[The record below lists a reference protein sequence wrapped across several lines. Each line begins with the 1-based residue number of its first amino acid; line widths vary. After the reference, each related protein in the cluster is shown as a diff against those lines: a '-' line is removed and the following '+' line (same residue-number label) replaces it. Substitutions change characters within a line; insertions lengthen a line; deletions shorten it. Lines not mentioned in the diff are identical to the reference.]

1 MRAVSPRGGDRRR
14 HAEEEVHR
22 RDLPWRTRVRR
33 AVAPPSQDDCRSGTA
48 SVHPRRGVRHRLP
61 CLRRARARRRDLC
74 HQSTSP
80 PRSGRYR
87 PVNEHMARLGL
98 QRQAEAEIALEFG
111 SDLGAISD
119 GSPVVRDEHGSFVQG
134 HAARST
140 LITQLSRSLVLITAL
155 GTTGI
160 LIPKALNAARMRA
173 AWIASI
179 HAIPASSS
187 IMYGDFNFAASL
199 TYPTAA
205 PISSASAS
213 LAMLTSLS
221 TLP

>member
-1 MRAVSPRGGDRRR
+1 MDHKPHTEDHPNRYGD
-14 HAEEEVHR
+14 
-22 RDLPWRTRVRR
+22 
-33 AVAPPSQDDCRSGTA
+33 PSTPSFA
-48 SVHPRRGVRHRLP
+48 
-61 CLRRARARRRDLC
+61 
-74 HQSTSP
+74 
-80 PRSGRYR
+80 
-87 PVNEHMARLGL
+87 
-98 QRQAEAEIALEFG
+98 G
-111 SDLGAISD
+111 S
-119 GSPVVRDEHGSFVQG
+119 

-140 LITQLSRSLVLITAL
+140 LITQASRSPVLINAV

-179 HAIPASSS
+179 QAIPASNS
-187 IMYGDFNFAASL
+187 IMYGDFNFEVSL

-221 TLP
+221 TLPWPLLM

>member
-1 MRAVSPRGGDRRR
+1 DRVGAGLTCELGRHRTDYAGRAVHQDGLPRTK
-14 HAEEEVHR
+14 AAVLEQP
-22 RDLPWRTRVRR
+22 LPVL
-33 AVAPPSQDDCRSGTA
+33 G
-48 SVHPRRGVRHRLP
+48 PRRKPLAHGFHLAHPWAMNPTPRIIRIGMRT
-61 CLRRARARRRDLC
+61 LRNDRWPFEIQAK
-74 HQSTSP
+74 
-80 PRSGRYR
+80 
-87 PVNEHMARLGL
+87 LG
-98 QRQAEAEIALEFG
+98 IG
-111 SDLGAISD
+111 KD
-119 GSPVVRDEHGSFVQG
+119 
-134 HAARST
+134 HAVARST
-140 LITQLSRSLVLITAL
+140 LITQVSRSLVLINAL

-179 HAIPASSS
+179 HAIPASIS
-187 IMYGDFNFAASL
+187 IMYGDFNFVVSL

>member
-1 MRAVSPRGGDRRR
+1 MPRQSSP
-14 HAEEEVHR
+14 EVPH
-22 RDLPWRTRVRR
+22 LAGQATK
-33 AVAPPSQDDCRSGTA
+33 
-48 SVHPRRGVRHRLP
+48 
-61 CLRRARARRRDLC
+61 
-74 HQSTSP
+74 
-80 PRSGRYR
+80 
-87 PVNEHMARLGL
+87 LGIG
-98 QRQAEAEIALEFG
+98 E
-111 SDLGAISD
+111 D
-119 GSPVVRDEHGSFVQG
+119 

-140 LITQLSRSLVLITAL
+140 LITQVSRSLVLINAL

-187 IMYGDFNFAASL
+187 IMYGDFNFVVSL

-221 TLP
+221 TLPWPLVM

>member
-1 MRAVSPRGGDRRR
+1 M
-14 HAEEEVHR
+14 
-22 RDLPWRTRVRR
+22 
-33 AVAPPSQDDCRSGTA
+33 
-48 SVHPRRGVRHRLP
+48 
-61 CLRRARARRRDLC
+61 ARAHSFRSSANAAG
-74 HQSTSP
+74 STIPLGPSMDHEPHTEEHPNRYGNPSP
-80 PRSGRYR
+80 P
-87 PVNEHMARLGL
+87 PVAI
-98 QRQAEAEIALEFG
+98 QA
-111 SDLGAISD
+111 
-119 GSPVVRDEHGSFVQG
+119 

-140 LITQLSRSLVLITAL
+140 LITQVSRSLVLINAL

-160 LIPKALNAARMRA
+160 LIPKALNAARRRA

-179 HAIPASSS
+179 HAIPASIS
-187 IMYGDFNFAASL
+187 IMYGDFNFVVSL